1 MGLADD
7 YQQVYSGLWG
17 YNGALTAAAVGAVI
31 FIPTCLS
38 LLTGCLAVIFTAG
51 SQKAFSLVM
60 GPVINQKKPKGG
72 CFELFSESQKV
83 SRHRQG
89 LPLLSW
95 VKLEPRTTIKVEIV
109 NKSQR
114 IEKKWS
120 KLSKCA
126 VKSVLEVETRFQ
138 AWCLTAIGHTVIG
151 C

>member
-60 GPVINQKKPKGG
+60 GPVINQKKQRAAASS
-72 CFELFSESQKV
+72 CFQSHKKFLA
-83 SRHRQG
+83 
-89 LPLLSW
+89 
-95 VKLEPRTTIKVEIV
+95 IV
-109 NKSQR
+109 R
-114 IEKKWS
+114 DYP
-120 KLSKCA
+120 C
-126 VKSVLEVETRFQ
+126 
-138 AWCLTAIGHTVIG
+138 
-151 C
+151 